1 MNLDALIVAGL
12 VIAGYLFATGRLA
25 AVLQV
30 LREPVGEVPDAA
42 DEDASATQPPMGTS
56 DAGALGT
63 PLAQLRAFAL
73 RWGLTITS
81 ETEGRH
87 NPGSLHYQGR
97 AIDVSARGLTDE
109 AVRAIDRSAAAEGI
123 RLRDERRRPPGQAVW
138 GGPHLHLELRG

>member
-1 MNLDALIVAGL
+1 MNQDALIVTGL
-12 VIAGYLFATGRLA
+12 VIVGYLFATGRLA
-25 AVLQV
+25 AVLRV
-30 LREPVGEVPDAA
+30 LREPIGSTVEPATPPATNAPVGAPG
-42 DEDASATQPPMGTS
+42 SA
-56 DAGALGT
+56 LE
-63 PLAQLRAFAL
+63 QLRAFAL